1 MKKFDRFI
9 LGVMETLIIGLR
21 LSVQTMI
28 LISRIGC
35 TIFLM
40 PPYNTKI
47 YRWIILLIF
56 TELVSNYIN
65 KSSRF
70 ELDRKLLKDEVFKY
84 DKNGK

>member
-35 TIFLM
+35 TIFLR
-40 PPYNTKI
+40 P
-47 YRWIILLIF
+47 
-56 TELVSNYIN
+56 
-65 KSSRF
+65 
-70 ELDRKLLKDEVFKY
+70 
-84 DKNGK
+84 